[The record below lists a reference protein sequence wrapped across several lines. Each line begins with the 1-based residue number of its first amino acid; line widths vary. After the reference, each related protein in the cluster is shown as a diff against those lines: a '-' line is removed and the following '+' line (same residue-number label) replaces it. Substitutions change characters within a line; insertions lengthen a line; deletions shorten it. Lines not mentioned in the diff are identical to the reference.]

1 MKINTRPST
10 LSDIAPIVTNL
21 LDSGLDDIRRLKANA
36 VLHLTSDYLQDECY
50 TFEAD
55 TGELVGI
62 FGIGEDGCIWLHMT
76 KVVDQC
82 PIAFIRA
89 CKRIV
94 NSLER
99 PLLYNTIDIQN
110 TSLIKFIKHLGFKVI
125 NVVAVEPSNNYHVE
139 IVKLW
144 HGWPPSRQVPGS

>member
-1 MKINTRPST
+1 
-10 LSDIAPIVTNL
+10 
-21 LDSGLDDIRRLKANA
+21 
-36 VLHLTSDYLQDECY
+36 
-50 TFEAD
+50 
-55 TGELVGI
+55 
-62 FGIGEDGCIWLHMT
+62 MT

-99 PLLYNTIDIQN
+99 PMLYNTIDIQN